1 MLGPKTMN
9 KLSYSE
15 LIKLPTFK
23 ERYLYLKIGGNVGKE
38 TFGFNRYLNQV
49 FYRSPEWRTFRR
61 DIIVRDLGCDLAVEG
76 REINGLAIV
85 HHLNPITVEDVL
97 NRSSCLMDPE
107 NVITISDATHRAVH
121 YGDESLLLID
131 FTERR
136 PNDTCL
142 WK

>member
-1 MLGPKTMN
+1 MN

-23 ERYLYLKIGGNVGKE
+23 ERYLYLKIGGNVGEE

>member
-76 REINGLAIV
+76 REISGLAIV